1 MKNTVILIEN
11 IFWQQMLA
19 KIEAK
24 MRAILGF
31 EFALIMIFGKRLM
44 NWVLVFGSIQREFD
58 TFIEMEGMV
67 CYGMVWVVLS
77 TDSGM
82 RAID

>member
-31 EFALIMIFGKRLM
+31 EFAMIMIFGK
-44 NWVLVFGSIQREFD
+44 D
-58 TFIEMEGMV
+58 
-67 CYGMVWVVLS
+67 
-77 TDSGM
+77 
-82 RAID
+82 